1 MERKLRR
8 DEKLREKQ
16 LQSVSFSFHACS
28 LGFWKKSLGFILFYF
43 QLIVNFILYKGP

>member
-16 LQSVSFSFHACS
+16 LQSVSFRFMLLLWVLEENPLFH
-28 LGFWKKSLGFILFYF
+28 FVLFP
-43 QLIVNFILYKGP
+43 INC